1 MRAAA
6 HAPHVARYYTMTTVS
21 VIVPA
26 YNEGPALGAHLVTLS
41 EQFSHYAC
49 YDVQY
54 IIVDDGS
61 VDETQSIAQRFARFR
76 RSVMVV
82 THERNCGLGQ
92 ALRSGIAHA
101 TGEYTVVVD
110 ADMSYTPAVAMEL
123 LETLEHD
130 NADIVLASA
139 YMRGGSVRNV
149 PFLPRVLSREANQ
162 FLSFAVTGRYATLT
176 CMVRAYRTALLKQLD
191 FRANGREVNAEILL
205 MAIRKKAAIIEL
217 PARLEWE
224 EERRAAW
231 RAPNLKK
238 LAAQAWRTIAL
249 ALHHRPALLL
259 AMPGVIPASWPL
271 FVGIL
276 LLMHASAKELAIGS
290 AAILALQYTSFAIVV
305 GQLGQF
311 FANVISHSR
320 AARSKAC
327 HL

>member
-1 MRAAA
+1 MS
-6 HAPHVARYYTMTTVS
+6 TVS

-26 YNEGPALGAHLVTLS
+26 YNEGPALGAHLVALS

-61 VDETQSIAQRFARFR
+61 TDETQAVAQTFARFR
-76 RSVMVV
+76 RSVQVV

-92 ALRSGIAHA
+92 ALRSGIALA

-110 ADMSYTPAVAMEL
+110 ADLSYTPAVAMEL
-123 LETLEHD
+123 LETLEQD

-149 PFLPRVLSREANQ
+149 PFLRRVLSREANR
-162 FLSFAVTGRYATLT
+162 FLSLAAKGRYATLT
-176 CMVRAYRTALLKQLD
+176 CMVRAYRTALLKQLV
-191 FRANGREVNAEILL
+191 FHSNGMEANAEILL
-205 MAIRKKAAIIEL
+205 MAIRKKSNIVEL
-217 PARLEWE
+217 PARLEWS
-224 EERRAAW
+224 EERWAAR
-231 RAPNLKK
+231 RAPSLKK
-238 LAAQAWRTIAL
+238 TAAQTWHTMGL
-249 ALHHRPALLL
+249 ALRHRPALLL
-259 AMPGVIPASWPL
+259 AMPGLIPGSWPL
-271 FVGIL
+271 VVGIL

-290 AAILALQYTSFAIVV
+290 AAILALQYTSLAIFA

-311 FANVISHSR
+311 FANVFNHSR
-320 AARSKAC
+320 TARSKVC